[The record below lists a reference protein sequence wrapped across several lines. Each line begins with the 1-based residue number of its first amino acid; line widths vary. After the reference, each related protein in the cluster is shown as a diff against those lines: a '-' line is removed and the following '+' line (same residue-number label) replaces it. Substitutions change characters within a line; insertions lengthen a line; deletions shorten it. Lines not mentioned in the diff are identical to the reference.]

1 MDAAQRISLA
11 LLIELLSLADRRFE
25 EHLATLDLEAAGGP
39 VEGATGTDPA
49 PVWLDVATDQ
59 QRFISGL
66 SGRAIPDQ
74 IFSTHLEHAFE
85 LRRFGSVWGSDVAAT
100 SVRLGFGHV
109 RLLRFEHDRL
119 F

>member
-1 MDAAQRISLA
+1 MDAAQRISPA
-11 LLIELLSLADRRFE
+11 LLIELLSLVDRRFE

-59 QRFISGL
+59 QRLLAVYQAEPSQT
-66 SGRAIPDQ
+66 R
-74 IFSTHLEHAFE
+74 FSACTWEHAFE

-100 SVRLGFGHV
+100 SVCLGSGT
-109 RLLRFEHDRL
+109 LAS
-119 F
+119 